1 MTGNA
6 LIEQKISAFAE
17 SRHANGQ
24 SHAKAVRIVFQASNQ
39 GGATVSRPQ
48 RLTAY

>member
-1 MTGNA
+1 MGHDRQC

-24 SHAKAVRIVFQASNQ
+24 SHATRAAVGIKVKAAAGRVV
-39 GGATVSRPQ
+39 
-48 RLTAY
+48 

>member
-1 MTGNA
+1 

-24 SHAKAVRIVFQASNQ
+24 SHATRAAAGIKVKAAAAGRVV
-39 GGATVSRPQ
+39 
-48 RLTAY
+48 